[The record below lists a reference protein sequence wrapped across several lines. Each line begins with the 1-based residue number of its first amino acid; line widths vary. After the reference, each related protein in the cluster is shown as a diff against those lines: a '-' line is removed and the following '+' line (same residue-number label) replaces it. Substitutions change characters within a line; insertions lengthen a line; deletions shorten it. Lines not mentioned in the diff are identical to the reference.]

1 MVDAKGSP
9 IARKTIAKG
18 NGNIWVGGM
27 GNWDDQDARGG
38 ISGYKYNAGGYA
50 VGIDY
55 KAAQGSLIGIA
66 VGQSFGDIKDKSG
79 FGSDYDVDSFMAM
92 IYGRMHPFRESK
104 FTLDGYGAYG
114 RSKFKGNSY
123 IMGTAANGNENAD
136 SFSGGLYATWT
147 EHFALGKAFVT
158 PYTGIEFMTTEL
170 KGFSESGP
178 YGRSFDHARAQN
190 WTIPLGV
197 TIARAYQTD
206 GGTTITPA
214 LTVAAAQDVSRMN
227 PKSNVSGPLGAWN
240 VRGVNVGR
248 TAFRLNAGIDVL
260 FSSNW
265 GARVCYQ
272 FETRN
277 KLTSHGIN
285 GAISYTF

>member
-1 MVDAKGSP
+1 M
-9 IARKTIAKG
+9 
-18 NGNIWVGGM
+18 
-27 GNWDDQDARGG
+27 
-38 ISGYKYNAGGYA
+38 
-50 VGIDY
+50 GIDY

-197 TIARAYQTD
+197 TIARRLPDGRRHHHHPGLD
-206 GGTTITPA
+206 GGRGAGCEPHESQVQRQRTP
-214 LTVAAAQDVSRMN
+214 
-227 PKSNVSGPLGAWN
+227 GAWN

-260 FSSNW
+260 FYSNW
-265 GARVCYQ
+265 GAR
-272 FETRN
+272 
-277 KLTSHGIN
+277 S
-285 GAISYTF
+285 AISSRPATS